1 MSAKFYFYPNPIS
14 NHLVSIDLGESLGE
28 LYSDWEYLSSSST
41 TMNGKIQT
49 SVMLNREIITIS
61 RDRMKNGDD
70 LYGEFMGLM
79 NHLDRGNSCAFC
91 ADVNDNYAFPLKKLP
106 VGGDTTI
113 DVFGNPFLNMT
124 GANVPTIG
132 DYIVLETSPPDA
144 LYEVC
149 KVSAISSGFTPANGG
164 TITVSKPINFT
175 YSKNVFMRNYR
186 FWPVLK
192 RLDTDRG
199 KNIVTNEHALT
210 FSLEVRLTPDYSNL
224 FAFHPNSEND
234 VPSSILPE
242 GTVIEA
248 GVIFETPSI
257 NLDNPPEMQNIE
269 ANLDIANNTS
279 WNNWRNWGN

>member
-144 LYEVC
+144 LLISKSPGLVRLLIALPFNG
-149 KVSAISSGFTPANGG
+149 SAISS
-164 TITVSKPINFT
+164 
-175 YSKNVFMRNYR
+175 
-186 FWPVLK
+186 
-192 RLDTDRG
+192 
-199 KNIVTNEHALT
+199 TNHLPG
-210 FSLEVRLTPDYSNL
+210 FSLYPT
-224 FAFHPNSEND
+224 F
-234 VPSSILPE
+234 
-242 GTVIEA
+242 
-248 GVIFETPSI
+248 
-257 NLDNPPEMQNIE
+257 
-269 ANLDIANNTS
+269 
-279 WNNWRNWGN
+279 